1 MAISQHDAVPG
12 DSPVVAIVFPLFLA
26 MRFHPASLILLWLG
40 FLLTFSVRSGVVLIL
55 SCFVV
60 TVWAFLSA
68 APHLRRLLL
77 RSIWLMLTLFVVF
90 FWMTPGTPLSL
101 MPFASVEGL
110 HLAVMQS
117 ARVLLAIA
125 SLALVLQYLSRADLV
140 AGMYFFLLPLS
151 HIGVPAKRLAVRLML
166 TLEEVERAS
175 APICPVSENMAEQPA
190 DVLKLPLHA
199 WGRFDAGVV
208 LLSILFVVSIGLP

>member
-1 MAISQHDAVPG
+1 MPEGVPRPIAAPF
-12 DSPVVAIVFPLFLA
+12 SLA
-26 MRFHPASLILLWLG
+26 MRFHPASLLLLWFT
-40 FLLTFSVRSGVVLIL
+40 FLLAYSVRSGAVLAGSCLVVI
-55 SCFVV
+55 
-60 TVWAFLSA
+60 VWAFFSA
-68 APHLRRLLL
+68 GLHLRRLLR

-151 HIGVPAKRLAVRLML
+151 RIGVPAKRLAVRLML

-175 APICPVSENMAEQPA
+175 APICPVSENMTEQPA
-190 DVLKLPLHA
+190 DVLKLPRHA
-199 WGRFDAGVV
+199 WGRFDAGIV
-208 LLSILFVVSIGLP
+208 LISILLVVSTGLP

>member
-1 MAISQHDAVPG
+1 
-12 DSPVVAIVFPLFLA
+12 
-26 MRFHPASLILLWLG
+26 MRFHPASLLLLW
-40 FLLTFSVRSGVVLIL
+40 FSLLLAFSVRSGMVLIA

-68 APHLRRLLL
+68 PLHLQRLLR
-77 RSIWLMLTLFVVF
+77 RSIWLMLTLFVMF
-90 FWMTPGTPLSL
+90 SWMTPGTPLSL

-117 ARVLLAIA
+117 ARVLFAIA

-151 HIGVPAKRLAVRLML
+151 RIGVPAKRLAVRLML
-166 TLEEVERAS
+166 TMEEVERAS
-175 APICPVSENMAEQPA
+175 APICPVSENMTEQPA
-190 DVLKLPLHA
+190 DVLKLPRHV
-199 WGRFDAGVV
+199 WGRFDAGMVFI
-208 LLSILFVVSIGLP
+208 SILLVVSIGLP